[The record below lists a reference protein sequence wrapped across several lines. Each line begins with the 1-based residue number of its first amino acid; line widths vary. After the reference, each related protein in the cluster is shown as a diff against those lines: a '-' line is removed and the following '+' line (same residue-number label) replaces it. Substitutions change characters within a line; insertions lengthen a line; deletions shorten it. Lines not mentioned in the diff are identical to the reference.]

1 MMVSMSHQFKPICP
15 ADAKPAAPKFNP
27 IETLIEDALAWR
39 EPDAIAPF
47 GSFLD
52 TLLATKPPAD
62 AWLVESLSTPS
73 RPSPAAIATLEH
85 LFRTGSFSKKR
96 ARSREAAPRVQRPKE
111 SAADL
116 GLLDPLDDR
125 CNSPLVASVDGAR
138 KNTQQRCSVCKG
150 AGHKSRTCTFRPGP
164 GLNSQPSPRLR
175 LSF

>member
-1 MMVSMSHQFKPICP
+1 MDNARQM
-15 ADAKPAAPKFNP
+15 
-27 IETLIEDALAWR
+27 EE
-39 EPDAIAPF
+39 
-47 GSFLD
+47 
-52 TLLATKPPAD
+52 
-62 AWLVESLSTPS
+62 
-73 RPSPAAIATLEH
+73 PSPAAIATLEH

-116 GLLDPLDDR
+116 GLLDPLDER

-138 KNTQQRCSVCKG
+138 KNKQQRCSVCKG